1 MVLTGHHAPAERL
14 VKAHPEGERPPET
27 PEKKGPHAFEVI
39 AAAVAAILTAVIVAY
54 PDIAFAS
61 SARGLRLW
69 WEVVVPALLPF
80 FIGSQ
85 VLMRLGVVQFLGVF
99 LEPLMRPLFNV
110 PGAGAFVLAMGI
122 TSGYPTGAILTARLR
137 QEGVLS
143 RAEAERLITF
153 TNTAGPL
160 FMAGAVA
167 VGMLRNPA
175 VAGLIMFSHYL
186 AAILTGIL
194 FRFHGKSTEQS
205 YPSPGAS
212 PLAGS
217 FGVSGGSLL
226 ARALAA
232 MLQVREKENQPFG
245 KLLGTAVRESVQ
257 NLLLI
262 GGFIT
267 LFSVIT
273 QVAATTGVSTS
284 VARIIAPPLSVL
296 GVDNATVPGLV
307 NGMLEMTSGAQA
319 ISQSPASLIQKV
331 TMVSAVLSFGG
342 LCVLGQ
348 VAAVLQGTDINL
360 RPYILGRLLQ
370 AVLSAAVAVLLYDPA
385 LHLAVIAS
393 PDGTGILPAMGPATI
408 TERAFGIRVEPGW
421 LDPLAWAGL
430 AFLATSVALVF
441 LAWAVA
447 VVRKITQGRRV
458 SHSRLRAGAGGRCLH

>member
-1 MVLTGHHAPAERL
+1 MAFANPTIRGHPDGEHQAE
-14 VKAHPEGERPPET
+14 PPQ
-27 PEKKGPHAFEVI
+27 PKQPYAFEVA
-39 AAAVAAILTAVIVAY
+39 AAAVAAMLTGVIIIY
-54 PDIAFAS
+54 PDLAFI
-61 SARGLRLW
+61 SATRGLRLW

-153 TNTAGPL
+153 ANTAGPL
-160 FMAGAVA
+160 FMAGAVS

-186 AAILTGIL
+186 AAIMTGIL
-194 FRFHGKSTEQS
+194 FRFYGRYDRQQDQRRT
-205 YPSPGAS
+205 AS
-212 PLAGS
+212 PASPRGP
-217 FGVSGGSLL
+217 LL
-226 ARALAA
+226 ARALEA
-232 MLQVREKENQPFG
+232 MLHVRDRENQPFG
-245 KLLGTAVRESVQ
+245 KLLGSAVRDSVQ

-273 QVAATTGVSTS
+273 QVLASTGISS
-284 VARIIAPPLSVL
+284 SLARVIAPLLAAV
-296 GVDNATVPGLV
+296 GIDTVTVPGMV
-307 NGMLEMTSGAQA
+307 NGLLEMTTGAQA
-319 ISQSPASLIQKV
+319 ISQTPASPLQKV
-331 TMVSAVLSFGG
+331 TMISAVISFGG

-348 VAAVLQGTDINL
+348 VAAVLQGTDISL
-360 RPYILGRLLQ
+360 RPYIVGRILQ
-370 AVLSAAVAVLLYDPA
+370 AVFSATLTVLLYDPA
-385 LHLAVIAS
+385 FHMAVIA
-393 PDGTGILPAMGPATI
+393 PAAGAGILPATAPSTL

-421 LDPLAWAGL
+421 LEPLAWAGL
-430 AFLATSVALVF
+430 AFLATSAALAP

-447 VVRKITQGRRV
+447 VVRKISHERRI
-458 SHSRLRAGAGGRCLH
+458 SRPKLRADAGGRCSH